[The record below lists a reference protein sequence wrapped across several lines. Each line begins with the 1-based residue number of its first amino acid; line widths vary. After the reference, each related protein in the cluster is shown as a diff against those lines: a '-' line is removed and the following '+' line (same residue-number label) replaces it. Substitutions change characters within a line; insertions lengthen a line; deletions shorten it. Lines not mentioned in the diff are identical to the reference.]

1 MDSRPRANNPISPD
15 SPAQGAIAPTVRVQI
30 SVSSSREE
38 SLNFLGSV
46 TYDEVSFTIA
56 QYENFVFLPDWPE
69 PCGRSILEAS
79 FAGCT
84 LNPNHNCDSARY
96 WLNGDLDCAVFAAE
110 DFWDIVLSKVPV
122 G

>member
-1 MDSRPRANNPISPD
+1 MDSRPRANNPIRLIPRPGGHSSYGTGPD
-15 SPAQGAIAPTVRVQI
+15 LRFIVK
-30 SVSSSREE
+30 EE

-46 TYDEVSFTIA
+46 TSDEVPFTIA

-84 LNPNHNCDSARY
+84 LNPNHNCDGARY

-122 G
+122 A